1 MARQPVELTDSAK
14 QKRHEALSTGKLPF
28 KKPKKKQ
35 STVQKI
41 KSRAD
46 RNEAARRAA
55 DKALGITRR

>member
-28 KKPKKKQ
+28 KKPKKK